1 MLTRIEIDGFKSFTN
16 FSMEFS
22 PLTIIAGLN
31 ASGKSNLFDA
41 LHLLSLLAEKPLAE
55 AFNEVQRGSNLELFT
70 QYADGRYAEEMRF
83 AVEMNSSVTHK
94 INKTFGIVDGCQFR
108 YELHIKRAVSDKRD
122 FLVVAH
128 ELLAPSKINLD
139 KVRLFV
145 KKQLNDDGYYSEK
158 LSGFPLVYL
167 DSETGRVVINARRQS
182 EVSEDWEWSLTHI
195 RASFQD
201 TKTSLN
207 WTGEDNRFLSLDL
220 IRNEIRT
227 WKLLNLDPKKLPIT
241 SPTQSFG
248 LPGTLNPAAD
258 NLAGVLW
265 RLEKTDPY
273 LLKRIAQRL
282 TSLVPGI
289 KEIVV
294 KHDDYYNQY
303 RVFVLTTNEQRFP
316 LHLLSEGTLR
326 MLALCTLAYDD
337 QQHGVLG
344 LEEPENGVH
353 PGLLKRVAELLRDLS
368 ANEPPEEGQEPW
380 PLRQVIVN
388 THSPGLI
395 KACLEAAAG
404 QEGGIS
410 KSGLSVW
417 FSQLVGRSATENGKR
432 VMRRVTDMLPVVLP
446 EGGVLPDDS
455 AKRVAL
461 AQLVS
466 FLESA
471 NPDDLLGT
479 LGLQEVADAL

>member
-22 PLTIIAGLN
+22 PLTIVAGLN

-83 AVEMNSSVTHK
+83 AVEVEVKEEIKFENY
-94 INKTFGIVDGCQFR
+94 R
-108 YELHIKRAVSDKRD
+108 YELWVRRKMSSIGNYELVVVHEDVGIIVSPTLKEMFIEHLGSETPETFRWVGSARMAGGVAILDLVISLLAVSKKHK
-122 FLVVAH
+122 LVN
-128 ELLAPSKINLD
+128 P
-139 KVRLFV
+139 
-145 KKQLNDDGYYSEK
+145 GYNN
-158 LSGFPLVYL
+158 VYGAL
-167 DSETGRVVINARRQS
+167 QEEI
-182 EVSEDWEWSLTHI
+182 
-195 RASFQD
+195 AS
-201 TKTSLN
+201 
-207 WTGEDNRFLSLDL
+207 
-220 IRNEIRT
+220 
-227 WKLLNLDPKKLPIT
+227 WKLLHLDPKKIPA
-241 SPTQSFG
+241 PTVSQAFG

-258 NLAGVLW
+258 NLAGVLY
-265 RLEKTDPY
+265 RLSKTDPY
-273 LLKRIAQRL
+273 LLTRIAQRL
-282 TSLVPGI
+282 ASLVPGI

-326 MLALCTLAYDD
+326 LLALCTLAYDD

-353 PGLLKRVAELLRDLS
+353 PGLLKRVAKLLRDLS
-368 ANEPPEEGQEPW
+368 TNEPPEEGQEPW

-404 QEGGIS
+404 QEGSG
-410 KSGLSVW
+410 KSDLTVW
-417 FSQLVGRSATENGKR
+417 FSQLVGRPVDEGGKR

-446 EGGVLPDDS
+446 KIQPSEAAMAEMSES
-455 AKRVAL
+455 ARRVSL
-461 AQLVS
+461 AQL
-466 FLESA
+466 LHYLDTTA
-471 NPDDLLGT
+471 DDPLLHD
-479 LGLQEVADAL
+479 LGLSVEPSAPRE